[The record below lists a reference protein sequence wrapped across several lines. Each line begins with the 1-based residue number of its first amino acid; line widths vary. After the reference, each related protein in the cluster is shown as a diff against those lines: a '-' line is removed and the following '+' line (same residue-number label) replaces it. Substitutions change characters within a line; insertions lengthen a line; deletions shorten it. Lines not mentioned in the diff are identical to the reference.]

1 MAIFEIKKY
10 KDMENAIRKIE
21 ELRQTLYGI
30 LPMKSEFQA
39 KLDKKFRLEFNFN
52 SNHMEGNTLTYSETE
67 LLLIFD
73 ETKGNHTLRE
83 YEEMKSHDV
92 ALQLIQDWASES
104 ERPLTEINI
113 KNLNE
118 VILVK
123 PFWKDAITPSGQKTR
138 RLIKVGDYKEYPNSV
153 QLSNGEIFEY
163 ASVADTPILMGELI
177 DWYRNEVEKG
187 ELHPVA
193 LAALLH
199 YKFVRI
205 HPFDDGNGRIS
216 RLLMNYVLFKNN
228 LPSVVIKS
236 ADKRNYLSALN
247 SADTGDLNSF
257 IKYIS
262 QQLIWSLELCIK
274 AAKGESIEEPEDV
287 EKEIAVWKK
296 QAALNIVEVQH
307 RNDDLIYE
315 LYTNGIKEMFEQFD
329 SKHKQFYDIFQNVT
343 SNTYKNSGGRAGIEW
358 LSDEIDKIVL
368 KSQPVFYNAGEK
380 PHEIIPTDTFRNIF
394 IQISFQEYK
403 YNEKNPF
410 SINSSLRFD
419 LEPYKYEVKYWNKK
433 IEKRYGEFLDAEEQK
448 QIILESIKSV
458 FAEIKEKSGNGKH

>member
-1 MAIFEIKKY
+1 MENSIKK
-10 KDMENAIRKIE
+10 IE
-21 ELRQTLYGI
+21 ALRQTLNEM
-30 LPMKSEFQA
+30 LPMKQEYKV
-39 KLDKKFRLEFNFN
+39 KLDKKYRLEFNFN
-52 SNHMEGNTLTYSETE
+52 SNHMEGNTLTYNETE

-92 ALQLIQDWASES
+92 ALQLIQDWAADG
-104 ERPLTEINI
+104 ERPLTEINV

-118 VILVK
+118 IILVK
-123 PFWKDAITPSGQKTR
+123 PFWKDAITPNGQKTR
-138 RLIKVGDYKEYPNSV
+138 RLIKVGDYKEFPNSV

-163 ASVADTPILMGELI
+163 ASVADTPIQMGELI
-177 DWYRNEVEKG
+177 QWYRDEVQKS

-216 RLLMNYVLFKNN
+216 RLLMNYVLLKNN
-228 LPSVVIKS
+228 LPPVVIKS

-257 IKYIS
+257 IKYVS
-262 QQLIWSLELCIK
+262 QQLIWSLELSIR
-274 AAKGESIEEPEDV
+274 AAKGESIEEPDDV

-296 QAALNIVEVQH
+296 QAALNMVEAQH

-329 SKHKQFYDIFQNVT
+329 SKHKQFYDMFQKVT
-343 SNTYKNSGGRAGIEW
+343 SNTYKNNDGRSGIEW
-358 LSDEIDKIVL
+358 LTDEIDKIVL
-368 KSQPVFYNAGEK
+368 KSRPVFYNEGEK
-380 PHEIIPTDTFRNIF
+380 PEEIKPDDTFQNIW
-394 IQISFQEYK
+394 IEVALKEYK
-403 YNEKNPF
+403 YNEANPF
-410 SINSSLRFD
+410 TIRSSLKFNF
-419 LEPYKYEVKYWNKK
+419 EPYKYVVNYGSNK
-433 IEKRYGEFLDAEEQK
+433 IEKRYDEFLDSEEQK
-448 QIILESIKSV
+448 HIIIECIKSV
-458 FAEIKEKSGNGKH
+458 FAQIKESSGNGRQWR

>member
-1 MAIFEIKKY
+1 MENSIKK
-10 KDMENAIRKIE
+10 IE
-21 ELRQTLYGI
+21 ILRQALNEL
-30 LPMKSEFQA
+30 LPMKQEFKT

-52 SNHMEGNTLTYSETE
+52 SNHIEGNTLTYNETE

-92 ALQLIQDWASES
+92 ALQLIQDWAADV

-118 VILVK
+118 IILVK
-123 PFWKDAITPSGQKTR
+123 PFWKDAITPNGQKTR

-163 ASVADTPILMGELI
+163 ASVTDTPIQMGELVA
-177 DWYRNEVEKG
+177 WYRNEVQKN

-216 RLLMNYVLFKNN
+216 RLLMNYVLLKNN
-228 LPSVVIKS
+228 LPPVVIKS
-236 ADKRNYLSALN
+236 TDKRNYLSALN

-262 QQLIWSLELCIK
+262 QQLIWSLELSIK
-274 AAKGESIEEPEDV
+274 AAKGESIEEPDDV
-287 EKEIAVWKK
+287 EKEIAIWKK
-296 QAALNIVEVQH
+296 QAALNIVEAPH

-329 SKHKQFYDIFQNVT
+329 SKHRQFYDMFQKAT
-343 SNTYKNSGGRAGIEW
+343 SITYKNNGGMEGIEW

-368 KSQPVFYNAGEK
+368 KPQHVFYNAGEK
-380 PHEIIPTDTFRNIF
+380 PEEIKPDDTFQNIS
-394 IQISFQEYK
+394 IQVAFKEYK
-403 YNEKNPF
+403 YNKANPF
-410 SINSSLRFD
+410 SITSTLKFNF
-419 LEPYKYEVKYWNKK
+419 EPYKYVVNYGNNK
-433 IEKRYGEFLDAEEQK
+433 IEKRYNEFLDTEEQK
-448 QIILESIKSV
+448 QIIIECIKSV
-458 FAEIKEKSGNGKH
+458 FAQIKERSGI

>member
-1 MAIFEIKKY
+1 MENSIKK
-10 KDMENAIRKIE
+10 IE
-21 ELRQTLYGI
+21 ILRQALKEMF
-30 LPMKSEFQA
+30 PMKQEFKA

-73 ETKGNHTLRE
+73 ETKGSHTLRE

-92 ALQLIQDWASES
+92 ALQLIQDWAADGQ
-104 ERPLTEINI
+104 RPLTEINI

-118 VILVK
+118 IILVK
-123 PFWKDAITPSGQKTR
+123 PFWKDAITPNGQKTK

-153 QLSNGEIFEY
+153 KLSNGEIFEY
-163 ASVADTPILMGELI
+163 ASVSDTPIQMGELVQ
-177 DWYRNEVEKG
+177 WYRDEVLKN

-216 RLLMNYVLFKNN
+216 RLLMNYVLLKNN
-228 LPSVVIKS
+228 LPPVVIKS

-262 QQLIWSLELCIK
+262 QQLIWSLELSIK
-274 AAKGESIEEPEDV
+274 ASKGESIEEPDDI

-296 QAALNIVEVQH
+296 QAALNIVEAQH

-329 SKHKQFYDIFQNVT
+329 SKHKQFYDMFQKAT
-343 SNTYKNSGGRAGIEW
+343 SNTYKNNSGREGIEW
-358 LSDEIDKIVL
+358 LSDEIDKIAL
-368 KSQPVFYNAGEK
+368 KSRPLFYNAGEN
-380 PHEIIPTDTFRNIF
+380 PEEIIPDDTFQNIY
-394 IQISFQEYK
+394 IQVAFKEYK
-403 YNEKNPF
+403 YNEANPF
-410 SINSSLRFD
+410 TITSKLQINF
-419 LEPYKYEVKYWNKK
+419 EPYKYVVNYGTSK
-433 IEKRYGEFLDAEEQK
+433 IEKRYDEFLDTEEQK
-448 QIILESIKSV
+448 QIIIECVKSV
-458 FAEIKEKSGNGKH
+458 FVQIKERSGNGKH

>member
-1 MAIFEIKKY
+1 MENSIKK
-10 KDMENAIRKIE
+10 IE
-21 ELRQTLYGI
+21 ILRQALNEL
-30 LPMKSEFQA
+30 LPMKQEFKT

-52 SNHMEGNTLTYSETE
+52 SNHIEGNTLTYNETE

-92 ALQLIQDWASES
+92 ALQLIQDWAADV

-118 VILVK
+118 IILVK
-123 PFWKDAITPSGQKTR
+123 PFWKDAITPNGQKTR

-163 ASVADTPILMGELI
+163 ASVTDTPIQMGELVA
-177 DWYRNEVEKG
+177 WYRNEVQKN

-216 RLLMNYVLFKNN
+216 RLLMNYVLLKNN
-228 LPSVVIKS
+228 LPPVVIKS
-236 ADKRNYLSALN
+236 TDKRNYLSALN

-262 QQLIWSLELCIK
+262 QQLIWSLELSIK
-274 AAKGESIEEPEDV
+274 AAKGESIEEPDDV
-287 EKEIAVWKK
+287 EKEIAIWKK
-296 QAALNIVEVQH
+296 QAALNIVEAQH

-329 SKHKQFYDIFQNVT
+329 SKHRQFYDMFQKAT
-343 SNTYKNSGGRAGIEW
+343 SITYKNNGGMEGIEW

-368 KSQPVFYNAGEK
+368 KPQHVFYNAGEK
-380 PHEIIPTDTFRNIF
+380 PEEIKPDDTFQNIWIEVAF
-394 IQISFQEYK
+394 KEYK
-403 YNEKNPF
+403 YNKANPF
-410 SINSSLRFD
+410 TITSSLKFNF
-419 LEPYKYEVKYWNKK
+419 EPYKYVVNYGNNK
-433 IEKRYGEFLDAEEQK
+433 IEKRYDEFLDTEEQK
-448 QIILESIKSV
+448 QIIIECIKSV
-458 FAEIKEKSGNGKH
+458 FAQIKERSGI